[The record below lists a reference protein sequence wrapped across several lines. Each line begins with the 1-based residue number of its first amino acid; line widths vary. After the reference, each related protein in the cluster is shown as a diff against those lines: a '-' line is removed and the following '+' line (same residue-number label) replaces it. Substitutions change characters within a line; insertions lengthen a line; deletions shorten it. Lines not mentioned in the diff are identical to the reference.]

1 MSTRYDVA
9 VVGGGCAGTAAA
21 VGAAQAGARTV
32 LVESYGCLGGAAT
45 MRGVSALCG
54 LYTEADDS
62 EQVVF
67 GVGEQLLSGLR
78 SLDAVVEQVRFRGV
92 VAVYDPEAVKRVLDL
107 VAERAGVDVLFHTS
121 VVAAERD
128 GSGLRSATLHGHGGS
143 TVLGAGTW
151 VDASGD
157 GDLTSS
163 AGASWRYGNDGHIQV
178 GTLGIR
184 VGGVPRDL
192 TLSHDD
198 LRAAVAA
205 ARRQGSTHLD
215 KDDSVMIRL
224 PLSGEVGLLLVD
236 EQYDALDAGS
246 VSRAETRARA
256 KAWDYVTVLQTMP
269 GWENAYL
276 AQSGP
281 VLGTR
286 ESRHVN
292 ARYRLSADDVSR
304 GARHD
309 DAVARGSWAMEYHD
323 RAGGASTWLPVADR
337 GTYDIPLRCLMSED
351 TPNLYAAGR
360 LADGDRLAG
369 GSLRVMGTALA
380 TGHAAGVAA
389 AAHVHSGCPPSAGDV
404 RGELQRQD
412 ARLP

>member
-1 MSTRYDVA
+1 VSTRYDVA

-32 LVESYGCLGGAAT
+32 LVESYGCLGRAAT

-78 SLDAVVEQVRFRGV
+78 SLDAVVEKVRFRGV

-107 VAERAGVDVLFHTS
+107 IAGRAGVDVLFHTS
-121 VVAAERD
+121 VVDAERD
-128 GSGLRSATLHGHGGS
+128 GSGLTSATLHGHGGS
-143 TVLGAGTW
+143 TVLEAGTW

-163 AGASWRYGNDGHIQV
+163 AGASWRYGNDGH
-178 GTLGIR
+178 
-184 VGGVPRDL
+184 
-192 TLSHDD
+192 
-198 LRAAVAA
+198 
-205 ARRQGSTHLD
+205 
-215 KDDSVMIRL
+215 
-224 PLSGEVGLLLVD
+224 
-236 EQYDALDAGS
+236 
-246 VSRAETRARA
+246 
-256 KAWDYVTVLQTMP
+256 
-269 GWENAYL
+269 
-276 AQSGP
+276 
-281 VLGTR
+281 
-286 ESRHVN
+286 
-292 ARYRLSADDVSR
+292 SADDVTR
-304 GARHD
+304 GVRHD

-323 RAGGASTWLPVADR
+323 TAGGASTWLPVADR

-351 TPNLYAAGR
+351 TPNLYVAGR

-369 GSLRVMGTALA
+369 GSLRVMGTALG

-404 RGELQRQD
+404 LAELQRQD